1 MRTTLLL
8 LMACGTGNRPQ
19 VSQSDVDSVALQ
31 EELEAMQE
39 ELAAVQQELSELQD
53 QQSSVS
59 DLALEQSAQ
68 REEVVTLSDE
78 LSEAKSQIAV
88 LEETVAVLVQDTD
101 GVADLLQYVTAYPA
115 ANQIKIVGANV
126 LIQSGSG
133 YSDDGYHLKVP
144 GWKTYGLGNL
154 IVGYDEGDDKDM
166 KTGSHN
172 IVVGRDHTYTSYG
185 GLVVGYN
192 NSIIGQYSSVT
203 GGHSN
208 SAEARTASV
217 SGGRYNVA
225 ADYYS
230 WVGGGYDNKADGWYA
245 SLMGGAFNFSTGE
258 CGVLV
263 GGDSEF
269 NSTDLCDVVP

>member
-1 MRTTLLL
+1 MRSTLLL
-8 LMACGTGNRPQ
+8 LVACGTGSRPQ
-19 VSQSDVDSVALQ
+19 VTQSDADLSALQDELTAVQDELASVQKELAELQ
-31 EELEAMQE
+31 EE
-39 ELAAVQQELSELQD
+39 
-53 QQSSVS
+53 QSSVS

-78 LSEAKSQIAV
+78 LSEAQAQIAT
-88 LEETVAVLVQDTD
+88 LEETVAVLVLDTD

-133 YSDDGYHLKVP
+133 YTDDGYHLKIP

-154 IVGYDEGDDKDM
+154 IIGYDEGDDKDM

-172 IVVGRDHTYTSYG
+172 IVVGRDHSYTSYG

-217 SGGRYNVA
+217 SGGRYNTA

-230 WVGGGYDNKADGWYA
+230 WVGGGYENKADSWYG
-245 SLMGGAFNFSTGE
+245 SVMGGAFNISTGE

>member
-1 MRTTLLL
+1 
-8 LMACGTGNRPQ
+8 
-19 VSQSDVDSVALQ
+19 
-31 EELEAMQE
+31 MQDE
-39 ELAAVQQELSELQD
+39 QAN
-53 QQSSVS
+53 VS

-68 REEVVTLSDE
+68 RDEVITLSDE
-78 LSEAKSQIAV
+78 LSEAKSQIAT
-88 LEETVAVLVQDTD
+88 LEESVAILVQDTD

-115 ANQIKIVGANV
+115 VNQIKIVGANV

-133 YSDDGYHLKVP
+133 YTDDGYHLNVP

-154 IVGYDEGDDKDM
+154 IVGYDEGDDKDL
-166 KTGSHN
+166 KSGSHN
-172 IVVGRDHTYTSYG
+172 IVVGRDHSYTSYG

-192 NSIIGQYSSVT
+192 NSISGQYSSVT

-230 WVGGGYDNKADGWYA
+230 WVGGGYENKADGWYA
-245 SLMGGAFNFSTGE
+245 SVMGGAFNITSGE

-263 GGDSEF
+263 GGESEF
-269 NSTDLCDVVP
+269 NSTDWCDVVP